1 MVADD
6 AARELDTSKL
16 ATRFYALL
24 VLACGGVLLL
34 QHGAAGVLER
44 LLDDRSLRT
53 DLILGLGLGLS
64 LTVASRVLV
73 RVVPAMNRLELEL
86 AEAIGPLSAAT
97 ASKLAIASGV
107 AEELLFRGVLQPAL
121 GPTAATLLFAAAHLG
136 PSARFGAWA
145 LWAGVAGA
153 AFAFATA
160 HTENLLAA
168 IVAHV
173 TVNYMGLSWLAARGE
188 LRTPGSPDSRGKSAP
203 RRG

>member
-1 MVADD
+1 MGADD
-6 AARELDTSKL
+6 PARELDASKL
-16 ATRFYALL
+16 ATRFYLALL
-24 VLACGGVLLL
+24 LACGAYLLFL
-34 QHGAAGVLER
+34 HGSDGLLDA

-121 GPTAATLLFAAAHLG
+121 GATAATVLFAAAHLG
-136 PSARFGAWA
+136 PSARFGAGA

-153 AFAFATA
+153 AFAIATA
-160 HTENLLAA
+160 HTGNLLAA

-188 LRTPGSPDSRGKSAP
+188 LRAASSADSREKSAL